1 MASDVTH
8 LYAWLMHDQEGHERV
23 PAIADDLGVW
33 RPLMG
38 PDLSVMEGL
47 QAMAMQTARIAGQP
61 IRLVA
66 FTRRELLQELT
77 P

>member
-1 MASDVTH
+1 MPDDITH
-8 LYAWLMHDQEGHERV
+8 VYAWLMLDEDGAERV
-23 PAIADDLGVW
+23 PAVADDLGVW

-38 PDLSVMEGL
+38 PSLRTLQDL
-47 QAMAMQTARIAGQP
+47 APMALQTARIAGQP

-66 FTRRELLQELT
+66 FRRHELVTELT